1 MAGPLDAA
9 RITAAGKAAAAIADP
24 IDDIRP
30 TSDHRRRVVAG
41 LLVRELSARLGI
53 PFDGGRTR

>member
-9 RITAAGKAAAAIADP
+9 RIAAAGKAAAAIADP

-30 TSDHRRRVVAG
+30 TAGHRRRVVAG
-41 LLVRELSARLGI
+41 LLVRELSARLDI
-53 PFDGGRTR
+53 PLQ